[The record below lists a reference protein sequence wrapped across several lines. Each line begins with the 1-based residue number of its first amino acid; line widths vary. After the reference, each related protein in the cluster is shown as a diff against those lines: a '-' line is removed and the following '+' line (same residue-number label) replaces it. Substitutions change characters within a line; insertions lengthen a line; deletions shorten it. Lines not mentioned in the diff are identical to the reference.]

1 MKNLIL
7 AFAFVAVLAGCG
19 SAETVE
25 EVVTAPIDTVTVDT
39 VQVDTVAVD
48 STVVE

>member
-25 EVVTAPIDTVTVDT
+25 EVTAPMDSVTVDT
-39 VQVDTVAVD
+39 VQVDTLVVD
-48 STVVE
+48 SLEVAG

>member
-1 MKNLIL
+1 MKDLIL

-48 STVVE
+48 STAVE